1 MRQALLII
9 QQRRHIENDASINF
23 IVALLIIVILYIR
36 NTVTR
41 LFWNMRILKKKH
53 IDWRSN
59 AKLLYYVLNFIIW
72 SRWVPQCKKCTNIT
86 DFRWCKIM
94 QWTASPYDWIHF
106 HTSCFQKTVDFLKI
120 SKIVFFL

>member
-41 LFWNMRILKKKH
+41 LFWNMRILKKKT
-53 IDWRSN
+53 
-59 AKLLYYVLNFIIW
+59 Y
-72 SRWVPQCKKCTNIT
+72 
-86 DFRWCKIM
+86 
-94 QWTASPYDWIHF
+94 
-106 HTSCFQKTVDFLKI
+106 
-120 SKIVFFL
+120 